1 MEIISRTERFL
12 LGLDPLDI
20 RSKAAKGTVLDGLLK
35 HWLRAQV
42 MGRKYAKD
50 SHEVN

>member
-1 MEIISRTERFL
+1 M
-12 LGLDPLDI
+12 DI

-50 SHEVN
+50 SHEVNQIRDGKGTSKPFSKK